1 MISAQNIINLMQKPS
16 ATIEPMRFVALP
28 RHLQLAMLEWMEV
41 SEAGWNDVLAN
52 TIIVGRSTALWHMER
67 GELLNER
74 ALTRTLSQADRRLPK
89 LRLVLSEIGVLDRPC
104 ARQCLVG
111 GASLQ
116 LVVLPIAVDGATV
129 YAATVAGW

>member
-1 MISAQNIINLMQKPS
+1 MPKPR
-16 ATIEPMRFVALP
+16 TKIEPMRFVALP

-52 TIIVGRSTALWHMER
+52 TIIVGRSTALWHLKR

-74 ALTRTLSQADRRLPK
+74 ALSRTLHQADRRLLQ
-89 LRLVLSEIGVLDRPC
+89 LRFVLSEIGVLDRPC

-111 GASLQ
+111 GGRLQ
-116 LVVLPIAVDGATV
+116 MVVLPITVDGATV